1 MNSKPTRHSI
11 DTLFTFLLLLSF
23 LLFSLLVAGTGSI
36 VYQNGTDSLNK
47 NYTSRTALSYLTEKL
62 RQHDHTDGISIRELD
77 GIPSLVLYEEQ
88 NGTHYCT
95 YLYFYDGALRE
106 LFTQASNVPSADM
119 GTVIAELS
127 GFTFSVESTHDGS
140 ESVLLITVTDTE
152 GRNNTARIHL
162 SAAALSITEIIFKE
176 H

>member
-11 DTLFTFLLLLSF
+11 DTLFTFLLPLSF
-23 LLFSLLVAGTGSI
+23 LLFSLLVAGTGSM

-47 NYTSRTALSYLTEKL
+47 NYTSRMALSYLAEKL
-62 RQHDHTDGISIRELD
+62 RQHDHTDGVNVRELD
-77 GIPSLVLYEEQ
+77 DIPSLVLYEEQ

-119 GTVIAELS
+119 GTAITELS
-127 GFTFSVESTHDGS
+127 GFTFSVESAPNGS

-162 SAAALSITEIIFKE
+162 SAAALSKT
-176 H
+176 

>member
-1 MNSKPTRHSI
+1 MKNEMFYGRSFVGITI
-11 DTLFTFLLLLSF
+11 ETFIQIINDY
-23 LLFSLLVAGTGSI
+23 I
-36 VYQNGTDSLNK
+36 VWYNTK
-47 NYTSRTALSYLTEKL
+47 RIKE
-62 RQHDHTDGISIRELD
+62 
-77 GIPSLVLYEEQ
+77 LYEEQ

-119 GTVIAELS
+119 GTATTELS
-127 GFTFSVESTHDGS
+127 GFTFSVESAPDGS

-162 SAAALSITEIIFKE
+162 SAAALSKT
-176 H
+176 

>member
-1 MNSKPTRHSI
+1 M
-11 DTLFTFLLLLSF
+11 
-23 LLFSLLVAGTGSI
+23 
-36 VYQNGTDSLNK
+36 
-47 NYTSRTALSYLTEKL
+47 
-62 RQHDHTDGISIRELD
+62 
-77 GIPSLVLYEEQ
+77 
-88 NGTHYCT
+88 
-95 YLYFYDGALRE
+95 
-106 LFTQASNVPSADM
+106 QASNVPSADM

-152 GRNNTARIHL
+152 GRDTTARIHL

>member
-23 LLFSLLVAGTGSI
+23 LLFLFCSRNRSI

-152 GRNNTARIHL
+152 GRDTTARIHL

>member
-23 LLFSLLVAGTGSI
+23 LLFSLLVAGTGSM

-47 NYTSRTALSYLTEKL
+47 NYTSRMALSYLAEKL
-62 RQHDHTDGISIRELD
+62 RQHDHTDGVNVRELD
-77 GIPSLVLYEEQ
+77 DIPSLVLYEEQ

-119 GTVIAELS
+119 G
-127 GFTFSVESTHDGS
+127 
-140 ESVLLITVTDTE
+140 
-152 GRNNTARIHL
+152 NPPPTAL
-162 SAAALSITEIIFKE
+162 NPFC
-176 H
+176 

>member
-1 MNSKPTRHSI
+1 MNAKPTRHSI

-47 NYTSRTALSYLTEKL
+47 NYTSRMALSYLAEKL
-62 RQHDHTDGISIRELD
+62 RQHDHTDGVNVRELD
-77 GIPSLVLYEEQ
+77 DIPSLVLYEEQ

-119 GTVIAELS
+119 GTVITELS
-127 GFTFSVESTHDGS
+127 GFSFSVEAGTGGS
-140 ESVLLITVTDTE
+140 DPVLLLTVTDGDGSTD
-152 GRNNTARIHL
+152 TARIHL
-162 SAAALSITEIIFKE
+162 SATALPET
-176 H
+176 